1 MCRYRKDIRDDQI
14 ATPMSMSLA
23 ETNTP
28 MSVDKSAME
37 IEQVQKSL
45 AIKNDRDR
53 CFEIAEYRNDILKY
67 LKVVEVNFLL
77 PPPL

>member
-1 MCRYRKDIRDDQI
+1 
-14 ATPMSMSLA
+14 MSMSLA

>member
-1 MCRYRKDIRDDQI
+1 
-14 ATPMSMSLA
+14 MSMSLA

-77 PPPL
+77 PPPFFQLIKMIVI